1 MLKIINIY
9 IHSGSLYSGD
19 TKSNSFLHYNELY
32 TKKKSHH
39 IVYFNNI
46 SCDIHY
52 NEFKKKSLFCINTQ
66 GKAVKVFKLKKKKV
80 NDRKIIG

>member
-1 MLKIINIY
+1 MKDIFDIRHVQEVIVLDLLQL
-9 IHSGSLYSGD
+9 HSGSLYSGD

-52 NEFKKKSLFCINTQ
+52 SEF
-66 GKAVKVFKLKKKKV
+66 
-80 NDRKIIG
+80 D